1 MTEERSNDA
10 TKRVNADSQPTAED
24 AQAERLTDS
33 NEGARSGGPAAEGA
47 VTLTASSEATGEPQS
62 PSRKPGLRSD
72 GARVNHG
79 LTPAAPL
86 GPIPNLLPEGFRP
99 ATIQGRPRL
108 DPVTLAKE
116 EHAAGGHRAHRA
128 RQKRRNKERAARKQ
142 RRMRLERLESVSMGL
157 SIALLV
163 LAPLLIGAVHLL
175 TIIPLAGLSL
185 VTLCCALGVSTLKRQ
200 PLRVDLLGWTLIAL
214 TGWTFIQAMPL
225 PVGLLS
231 VIVPTNAAW
240 FQTAFEAVPGDAP
253 GWGTWSL
260 RPGEASRAG
269 FGLLAASALY
279 LATFNLFQ
287 GRQRFQKM
295 LFVVPAVA
303 GLLVVIGVL
312 QRAVDADGLL
322 LFYTPRDLAELPFFS
337 ATFVNPN
344 HLATL
349 LGLSSFV
356 TLGMSLS
363 NDFKLQRPGLVLL
376 FGVCVAGLV
385 MTLSAGALVAWLL
398 GMLAFG
404 ALTLQRRLGNHR
416 GLAATMLV
424 VIGALGL
431 GTWAAWESIAKQ
443 TAFLAKRQGLPW
455 YPPTDLWGSGWG
467 LALRQPI
474 AGLGR
479 ASFPDAFAATE
490 LSTLPG
496 RYDYVGNTW
505 LQLIIDYGV
514 PLGAATLVVIAC
526 SVVPLGLRRGWKPE
540 DLPVMTGIFAAFTF
554 LGLDAALGFSLE
566 IPGVLLPAIFLLGL
580 ARGRTSRYS
589 WTRRRQSPSEDAQN
603 PPEAPTSDKP
613 APDTPAPDTQADDEG
628 RRLQNTPL
636 RRSLAPMAALALVT
650 LIALP
655 TLPAAIDGATG
666 APRNA
671 LLAMAS
677 EAHPDD
683 EQLTRRARHAL
694 QRRPVDGRMHLRLA
708 VFWRAAGHQSLSET
722 ALKLAREFDRRNPGP
737 WLLTAHAHLRER
749 DTMAALEAYREALAL
764 AKRASPEGRDA
775 IAVEINKLLPAPA
788 LVAKALPDDD
798 PDCWIALFD
807 HLLKEQRPGR
817 VIDIA
822 QALLER
828 VPDVQARR
836 RVQLSVAHA
845 EAALGRWTRVRQ
857 ITAALM
863 EPPPA
868 PSTVRALSAT
878 ATLHIDGPSASL
890 KETEEGLRQHPND
903 TALLFLACEVLIEH
917 QSALREDGA
926 ERPVMHARVDRLLQ
940 ILRPAVIQQ
949 PALRKRFYR
958 FSSLHALDR
967 GLLPLATRD
976 LQRAL
981 EIDPDDAA
989 LSFLL
994 ARTLVKERQL
1004 DRAIEAT
1011 TRALARFP
1019 DHPESHKARDDLA
1032 ALTRQ
1037 REMRDAFRK

>member
-10 TKRVNADSQPTAED
+10 LAGVNADSQPTA
-24 AQAERLTDS
+24 ADS
-33 NEGARSGGPAAEGA
+33 QTELPADSTQEARADEPAAPLASMGA
-47 VTLTASSEATGEPQS
+47 ATSMTSSEARGK
-62 PSRKPGLRSD
+62 RPGSSSD
-72 GARVNHG
+72 WVEGTHVNNG

-86 GPIPNLLPEGFRP
+86 GPVPNLLPEGFRP
-99 ATIQGRPRL
+99 ATLQGRPRL
-108 DPVTLAKE
+108 DPVRLAKE
-116 EHAAGGHRAHRA
+116 ERAEGGQRVQRV
-128 RQKRRNKERAARKQ
+128 RQKRRNEERAARKQ
-142 RRMRLERLESVSMGL
+142 RRMRLERLERVSMGL
-157 SIALLV
+157 CIALLL
-163 LAPLLIGAVHLL
+163 LAPLLIGAVHLV
-175 TIIPLAGLSL
+175 TIVPLAGLSL
-185 VTLCCALGVSTLKRQ
+185 LALCCALGVSTLKRQ

-225 PVGLLS
+225 PIGLLN
-231 VIVPTNAAW
+231 VIAPTNTAW

-312 QRAVDADGLL
+312 QRAIDADGLL
-322 LFYTPRDLAELPFFS
+322 FFYAPRDLAELPFFS

-416 GLAATMLV
+416 GLTATMV
-424 VIGALGL
+424 AVISALGL

-443 TAFLAKRQGLPW
+443 TAFLAERQGLPW
-455 YPPTDLWGSGWG
+455 YPPTDLWASGWG

-505 LQLIIDYGV
+505 LQLIIDYGI
-514 PLGAATLVVIAC
+514 PLGAATLVVIAI

-540 DLPVMTGIFAAFTF
+540 DLPIMTGIFAAFVF

-566 IPGVLLPAIFLLGL
+566 IPGVLLPAVFLLAL

-589 WTRRRQSPSEDAQN
+589 WTRRRPSSSEDAQ
-603 PPEAPTSDKP
+603 PGPDAQAAPADHDSQASDD
-613 APDTPAPDTQADDEG
+613 AERRRG
-628 RRLQNTPL
+628 RGAWS
-636 RRSLAPMAALALVT
+636 RRSLAPLAALATVA

-671 LLAMAS
+671 LLAMAN

-722 ALKLAREFDRRNPGP
+722 ALKLARDFDRRNPGP
-737 WLLTAHAHLRER
+737 WLLTAHAHLRDS
-749 DTMAALEAYREALAL
+749 DTQAALEAYREALAL
-764 AKRASPEGRDA
+764 AQKASPEGRDA
-775 IAVEINKLLPAPA
+775 IAVEINKLLSTPA
-788 LVAKALPDDD
+788 LVAKTLPDDD

-828 VPDVQARR
+828 IQDVQARR
-836 RVQLSVAHA
+836 RVQLSVARA

-857 ITAALM
+857 ITAVLM
-863 EPPPA
+863 EPAPA
-868 PSTVRALSAT
+868 LSTVRALSAR
-878 ATLHIDGPSASL
+878 ATLHLDGPSASL

-926 ERPVMHARVDRLLQ
+926 ERPVMHARVERLLQ

-1004 DRAIEAT
+1004 DRAMEAT
-1011 TRALARFP
+1011 ARAIARFP
-1019 DHPESHKARDDLA
+1019 DHPESHRARADLA
-1032 ALTRQ
+1032 TLEHQ
-1037 REMRDAFRK
+1037 RDLRDAFRK